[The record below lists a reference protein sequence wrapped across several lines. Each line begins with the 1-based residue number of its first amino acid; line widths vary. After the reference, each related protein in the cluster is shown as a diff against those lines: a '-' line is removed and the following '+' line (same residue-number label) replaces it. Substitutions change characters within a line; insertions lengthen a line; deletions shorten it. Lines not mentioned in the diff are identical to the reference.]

1 MGSYLTCIGGCE
13 TISHC
18 CLHILM
24 YDSILDI
31 TSPFKSMKIPLNT
44 IFLVCGSLKINLT
57 PKPHFSWLSRKR
69 KVLRWAGPDLLV
81 FQSWKLNAL
90 RGFLWIHLSPW
101 LFPFLFWLLQS
112 LMGNKVCEELHL
124 CAKEK
129 KIKALSKV
137 YFQSEA
143 AKLVVVLSLC
153 RFLAFQQIWWTLL
166 VQTTAW
172 FQLLAWWMS
181 WSVHLND
188 RKAAYH
194 VPHRQ
199 ATDICHLQSFSFPLA
214 SPSFCLLNR
223 HSYTSAHIHTLFCKH
238 RVSTSKASLP
248 LISLITQTV
257 CCSTPPSSAAWGNG
271 RNETGEKGKGRQR
284 GRFIHSGGLIC
295 SERCCFGSKNFPL
308 TCVQL
313 ILWNGCPL
321 SRSDGTIPP
330 RLQIGRW
337 EWRC

>member
-1 MGSYLTCIGGCE
+1 MSRSWPLSLPVAEIECT
-13 TISHC
+13 
-18 CLHILM
+18 
-24 YDSILDI
+24 
-31 TSPFKSMKIPLNT
+31 TSFPLNSFISMT
-44 IFLVCGSLKINLT
+44 LSFSFLTS
-57 PKPHFSWLSRKR
+57 
-69 KVLRWAGPDLLV
+69 
-81 FQSWKLNAL
+81 
-90 RGFLWIHLSPW
+90 
-101 LFPFLFWLLQS
+101 LLQS

-129 KIKALSKV
+129 KIKALWKV

-143 AKLVVVLSLC
+143 AKLVVVLCLC

-223 HSYTSAHIHTLFCKH
+223 HSYTSAHIHTVLQ
-238 RVSTSKASLP
+238 APSLHFQS
-248 LISLITQTV
+248 ISATYL
-257 CCSTPPSSAAWGNG
+257 SH
-271 RNETGEKGKGRQR
+271 
-284 GRFIHSGGLIC
+284 HS
-295 SERCCFGSKNFPL
+295 N
-308 TCVQL
+308 
-313 ILWNGCPL
+313 
-321 SRSDGTIPP
+321 
-330 RLQIGRW
+330 RLL
-337 EWRC
+337 